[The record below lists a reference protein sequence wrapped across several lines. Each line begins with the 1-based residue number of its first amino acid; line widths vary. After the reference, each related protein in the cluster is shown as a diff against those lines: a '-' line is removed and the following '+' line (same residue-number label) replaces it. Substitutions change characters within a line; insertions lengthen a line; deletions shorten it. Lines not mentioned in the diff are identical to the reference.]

1 LSAST
6 FDGVADALDDEV
18 PDFVG
23 IAETDFAFRGVDVH
37 IDGGGI
43 HVEEEEGDG
52 VLALHEGCVIAFAK
66 GVIEGGVLHG
76 AAIDEDELLGAGGA
90 ADAGLA
96 DETAEADAGDFLVGD
111 FEQLGGESGTAEV
124 ADALEKV
131 RRGREL
137 VDDAVVIDEDE
148 ADGVVTDGLEME
160 LVLDVAALG
169 GRGAE
174 EFATRR
180 KVEEQVIGFYLR
192 SGGVSAVAN
201 VLDLPG
207 VDEEIGA
214 DEGAVL
220 AGGEA
225 EAGDA
230 GDAGDGLAAEA
241 KGGDGGEVEAGAY
254 FAGGVAFEAEEGIV
268 AVHAGAVVDDADG
281 GGAAAADHDLNLAGS
296 GVEGV
301 LDELFDDRGGTL
313 DDLAGGDLAGD
324 LLGKQGDAAHGMGRS
339 TRQSGGVWR
348 GGVVRRRLTSII
360 PSDSVKK

>member
-1 LSAST
+1 M
-6 FDGVADALDDEV
+6 
-18 PDFVG
+18 
-23 IAETDFAFRGVDVH
+23 DVH
-37 IDGGGI
+37 VHGGGI

-52 VLALHEGCVIAFAK
+52 VLALHEGGVVAFPE
-66 GVIEGGVLHG
+66 GVIESGVLDG

-96 DETAEADAGDFLVGD
+96 DEAPEADAIDLLVGD
-111 FEQLGGESGTAEV
+111 LEELGGEGWAAEI
-124 ADALEKV
+124 ADALDEV
-131 RRGREL
+131 CGGGEL
-137 VDDAVVIDEDE
+137 VDDAVVVDEDE

-169 GRGAE
+169 GRGAK

-180 KVEEQVIGFYLR
+180 KVEEQVISFYLR
-192 SGGVSAVAN
+192 PRGVSAVAD
-201 VLDLPG
+201 VLDFAA
-207 VDEEIGA
+207 VDGEIGA

-230 GDAGDGLAAEA
+230 GDAGDGLAAET

-254 FAGGVAFEAEEGIV
+254 FAGGVALQAEEGVV
-268 AVHAGAVVDDADG
+268 AVHAGAIVDDADG
-281 GGAAAADHDLNLAGS
+281 GSAAAADHDLDLAGG

-301 LDELFDDRGGTL
+301 FDQLLDDGGGTL
-313 DDLAGGDLAGD
+313 DDLAGGDLAGN
-324 LLGKQGDAAHGMGRS
+324 LLGKQGDAAHGMARS
-339 TRQSGGVWR
+339 NRRSGVVWR

-360 PSDSVKK
+360 PSDSVKKS